1 MFKKVH
7 NINNPRKLIPAKKSL
22 NGQTAKINT
31 REMQFFSK
39 KKKPRKL
46 VPLRYFKNI
55 FNRVTLENIFK
66 ILNDSVYF
74 QNIVVC
80 NETFR
85 PTSFVGVIPHTL
97 EVYRIELEWIKFVLT
112 TALTLSIHMTK
123 NHQIKFLGFIN
134 RTYIQFEWFVFH
146 WILIFVVVI
155 WWFEW
160 RENSSILRWQGLN
173 CLL

>member
-1 MFKKVH
+1 
-7 NINNPRKLIPAKKSL
+7 
-22 NGQTAKINT
+22 
-31 REMQFFSK
+31 MQFFSK

-97 EVYRIELEWIKFVLT
+97 EVYRIELE
-112 TALTLSIHMTK
+112 
-123 NHQIKFLGFIN
+123 
-134 RTYIQFEWFVFH
+134 
-146 WILIFVVVI
+146 
-155 WWFEW
+155 
-160 RENSSILRWQGLN
+160 
-173 CLL
+173 